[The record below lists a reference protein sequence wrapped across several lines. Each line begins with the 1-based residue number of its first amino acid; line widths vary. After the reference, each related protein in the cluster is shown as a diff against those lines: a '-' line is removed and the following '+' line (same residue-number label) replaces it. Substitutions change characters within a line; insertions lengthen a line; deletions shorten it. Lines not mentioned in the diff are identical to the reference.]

1 MDKAFTKHL
10 VKVQDLVETFTSASW
25 SKNLRGKAKKGS
37 NIIESLKAFKQKCEQ
52 SLREDLLDDIDTSI
66 DVVRSALDIIQEA
79 KNSSV
84 DQFDPTQWFEP
95 VDHIKKYVDLMQ
107 LENDDPEK
115 PIVLAP
121 DLHKLQAPVGRV
133 ITNVQVS
140 SLLRHKCRKHS

>member
-79 KNSSV
+79 KNSNV
-84 DQFDPTQWFEP
+84 DQFGPKQW
-95 VDHIKKYVDLMQ
+95 L
-107 LENDDPEK
+107 
-115 PIVLAP
+115 
-121 DLHKLQAPVGRV
+121 
-133 ITNVQVS
+133 
-140 SLLRHKCRKHS
+140 